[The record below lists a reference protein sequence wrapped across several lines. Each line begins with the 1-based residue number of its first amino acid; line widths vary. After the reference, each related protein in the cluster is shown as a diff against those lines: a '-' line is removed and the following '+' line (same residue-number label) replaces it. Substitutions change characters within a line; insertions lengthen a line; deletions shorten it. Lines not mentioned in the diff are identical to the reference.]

1 MNKYDR
7 MEEEEKSSLKVVAFC
22 AVVFSTVSVT
32 ACLVTFPLV
41 FQYVQTLQAT
51 VQGEVAYCKS
61 RSRDMWKEMMQMDT
75 SDSDSGPET
84 GLDVLLRVTRQVD
97 EQCCTCQQGPAGPA
111 GQPGRDGNPG
121 AAGNDGAPGGP
132 GRDAEIREE
141 LLPVPPQCPCVQIPG
156 GSGPPGPKG
165 NDGPPGDAGAPGL
178 DGRPGQR
185 DLLDHPDSPDSP
197 DALDRRD
204 HPENPDSSALE
215 SDHQQADLERTDA
228 LDNPDSLAAPER
240 EARTETM
247 DHPVSLAVLATV
259 AHPAAM
265 ENLASPEIPDN
276 LALLEVAITAHRPV
290 WLPDIKLEKQ
300 PVVDKVVS
308 VLLLLVASV
317 QQNNSSKL
325 SRC

>member
-1 MNKYDR
+1 MTATLDLKPDSMCSFESLDR
-7 MEEEEKSSLKVVAFC
+7 STSNAVLASKDQPVPLDSPAEMETPELLATTEHLAAPAETPKSERSCCLCHPSARVCRSL
-22 AVVFSTVSVT
+22 AV
-32 ACLVTFPLV
+32 LVHP
-41 FQYVQTLQAT
+41 AP
-51 VQGEVAYCKS
+51 
-61 RSRDMWKEMMQMDT
+61 KETMAH
-75 SDSDSGPET
+75 PET
-84 GLDVLLRVTRQVD
+84 LEHLVWMAD
-97 EQCCTCQQGPAGPA
+97 PA
-111 GQPGRDGNPG
+111 
-121 AAGNDGAPGGP
+121 
-132 GRDAEIREE
+132 
-141 LLPVPPQCPCVQIPG
+141 
-156 GSGPPGPKG
+156 
-165 NDGPPGDAGAPGL
+165 
-178 DGRPGQR
+178 QR

-290 WLPDIKLEKQ
+290 WLPDIKLDLQ